1 MIDTQFFVS
10 CGGML
15 SAPLHDQFE
24 GMKDF
29 KGQIVYT
36 SSYPSE
42 GVDVKDKKVGVI
54 GVGATGIQVVQ
65 TMAPECGHMTVF
77 ARTPQY
83 VVAMKNPTL
92 GPKEQDAYKARYHE
106 LKEAIPHTFSGF
118 EYDWDPKITWATATP
133 EERLQHMEAT
143 YQDGSLKMWL
153 ASFGEIFFVK
163 EISDAVSDFVADKMR
178 QRLKNDPHLVDVL
191 VPTLDD
197 YGFGTHRVP
206 LENKYLEAYLLP
218 NVEAISVRKNRNPIK
233 RFVAK
238 GIELSD
244 GRVVELDVV
253 ILATGFDA
261 GSGCLSRVDVRGKGG
276 VSLREEWS
284 KDIRTT
290 MGLGKVGFPNLLTTA
305 VPLAPSAALCN
316 MTTCLSQQT
325 EWITELVKT
334 MRAQGQTKIEPTDEG
349 EDKWVVHHDSL
360 ANATLVPKTD
370 SW

>member
-1 MIDTQFFVS
+1 
-10 CGGML
+10 
-15 SAPLHDQFE
+15 
-24 GMKDF
+24 
-29 KGQIVYT
+29 
-36 SSYPSE
+36 
-42 GVDVKDKKVGVI
+42 
-54 GVGATGIQVVQ
+54 
-65 TMAPECGHMTVF
+65 
-77 ARTPQY
+77 
-83 VVAMKNPTL
+83 MKNPTL

-106 LKEAIPHTFSGF
+106 LKESIPHTFSGF

-233 RFVAK
+233 RFVEK

-276 VSLREEWS
+276 VSLREEWG